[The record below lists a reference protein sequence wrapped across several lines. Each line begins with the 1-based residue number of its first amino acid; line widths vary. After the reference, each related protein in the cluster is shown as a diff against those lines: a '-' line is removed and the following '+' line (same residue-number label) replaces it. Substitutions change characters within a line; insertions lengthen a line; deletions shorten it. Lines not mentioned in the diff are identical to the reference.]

1 LHTYYVY
8 KLLNDENKEMFYNFF
23 KAALNGE
30 LRAHPL
36 KKTSTMMAARIATP
50 DSINTS
56 TDNLSLP

>member
-1 LHTYYVY
+1 
-8 KLLNDENKEMFYNFF
+8 MFYNFF

-36 KKTSTMMAARIATP
+36 KKTSTMLARSSTP

-56 TDNLSLP
+56 TDNLSLPQVQSTEETVMSEYDL